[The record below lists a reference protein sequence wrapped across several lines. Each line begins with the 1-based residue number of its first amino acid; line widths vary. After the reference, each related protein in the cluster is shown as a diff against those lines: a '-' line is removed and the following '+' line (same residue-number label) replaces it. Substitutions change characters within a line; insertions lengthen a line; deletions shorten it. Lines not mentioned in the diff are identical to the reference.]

1 MKNTNL
7 KINKLKK
14 YLVFIISLMFLY
26 LFYLCIPSLYK
37 KENLQKE
44 LINQLVADFNLK
56 INIPLNLKYSIFPK
70 PNYLIKNMTIFNDD
84 IVNPKKIIEIK
95 EMRLFVSQKYF
106 FSQKQLKIINVTF
119 KESNIFVRKNEL
131 TFFKNFLNTKLLRK
145 KSFRKHHLTHQ
156 Q

>member
-7 KINKLKK
+7 KINKLNK
-14 YLVFIISLMFLY
+14 YIVFIISFTFLY

-44 LINQLVADFNLK
+44 LTNQLVADFNLK

-119 KESNIFVRKNEL
+119 KESNISISKKVVIPLFI
-131 TFFKNFLNTKLLRK
+131 KL
-145 KSFRKHHLTHQ
+145 FQ
-156 Q
+156 